1 MSSDNGKEERKA
13 FIEQLKSRLDEIDEK
28 IDEFDKRADDL
39 GEKAR
44 AEYRERM
51 AELKSRRK
59 DLANKLDEVRA
70 GGELQWNKL
79 KREAEHTW
87 DALQNSFNY
96 FKSHFK

>member
-1 MSSDNGKEERKA
+1 MSGEDRKA
-13 FIEQLKSRLDEIDEK
+13 FIERLKSRLDELDEK
-28 IDEFDKRADDL
+28 IEEFE
-39 GEKAR
+39 GR
-44 AEYRERM
+44 AEEVGSKTREEYHERL
-51 AELKSRRK
+51 AELRGRRK

-70 GGELQWNKL
+70 ASELQWNKL

>member
-1 MSSDNGKEERKA
+1 MSSEDRKA
-13 FIEQLKSRLDEIDEK
+13 FIERLKSNLDELDHK
-28 IDEFDKRADDL
+28 IEEFEGRT
-39 GEKAR
+39 EEVSSKAR
-44 AEYRERM
+44 EEYHERL
-51 AELKSRRK
+51 AELRSRRK

>member
-1 MSSDNGKEERKA
+1 MSGDDRQA
-13 FIEQLKSRLDEIDEK
+13 FIDRLKSRLDELDEK
-28 IDEFDKRADDL
+28 IDEFKGRAD
-39 GEKAR
+39 EVSSKTR
-44 AEYRERM
+44 VEYRERL
-51 AELKSRRK
+51 AELKSKRK

-70 GGELQWNKL
+70 GGELHWNKL